1 MPTKTKIRKN
11 PFTGAT
17 RTTTKT
23 TDSEGKKTKYVSTSS
38 GKKKFKKNG
47 VKRKNTKE
55 QKKSINVKLKKGGK
69 IRNMFTEQ
77 YD

>member
-23 TDSEGKKTKYVSTSS
+23 TDSEGNKTKYVSTSS
-38 GKKKFKKNG
+38 GKKKFKKNN

-55 QKKSINVKLKKGGK
+55 QKKSINVKLNEGGK
-69 IRNMFTEQ
+69 FKKE
-77 YD
+77 YKK